1 MKQLKRILLIFLI
14 LLVSLGIGIF
24 IFLQTLKPSYEGE
37 IAMAEIQNET
47 KVYFDEYGIP
57 HIYAS
62 NEEDAIR
69 VLGYVHAQDRL
80 WQMELLRRIA
90 RGRLSEVFGKQLLST
105 DKFFIALGIDD
116 ASIKAVSQLD
126 INSRSTLLAEAYLDG
141 INEFIENGPTP
152 IEYYLTGVDKSPFAL
167 RDIYNAIG
175 YMAFSFAQGHKT
187 DPLLTHIRNTIGP
200 EYLVDLEIDVDTSTQ
215 WIRNFKKEAENP
227 DLKNLVTEVQHAL
240 DKIPIPQFIG
250 SNSWVLAPPK
260 TKNGSVILANDPH
273 IGFAQPAVWYEAH
286 INSPS
291 YEKYGFHLAGI
302 PFPLLGHDRNLAYG
316 LTMFENDDTDFY
328 FEKRHPQDSS
338 KYLTAQGYRTFD
350 VISRTI
356 KVKDSGDIDFKYQKS
371 VHGPVLNGI
380 ANQIKDD
387 NPISLSWIYTKQ
399 ENRLLESLYRLSHGR
414 NIKEFRSALPLLH

>member
-1 MKQLKRILLIFLI
+1 M
-14 LLVSLGIGIF
+14 
-24 IFLQTLKPSYEGE
+24 P
-37 IAMAEIQNET
+37 EIQNET
-47 KVYFDEYGIP
+47 KVYFDQYGIP

-62 NEEDAIR
+62 NELDAIR
-69 VLGYVHAQDRL
+69 VLGYCHAQDRL

-90 RGRLSEVFGKQLLST
+90 RGRLSEVFGKDLLST

-116 ASIKAVSQLD
+116 ASLEAVSQLD
-126 INSRSTLLAEAYLDG
+126 KNSKSTQLAEAYLDG
-141 INEFIENGPTP
+141 INAFIENGPTP
-152 IEYYLTGVDKSPFAL
+152 IEYYLTGIDKSPFEL
-167 RDIYNAIG
+167 RDIHNAIG

-187 DPLLTHIRNTIGP
+187 DPLLTHIRNTLGP
-200 EYLVDLEIDVDTSTQ
+200 QYLVDLEIDVDANTQ
-215 WIRNFKKEAENP
+215 WIKNYKNKTENP
-227 DLKNLVTEVQHAL
+227 DLINLVSEVQHAL
-240 DKIPIPQFIG
+240 DKLPIPQFIG

-286 INSPS
+286 IISPS

-338 KYLTAQGYRTFD
+338 QYLTGQGYRTFD

-356 KVKDSGDIDFKYQKS
+356 KVKDSGEIDFKYEKS
-371 VHGPVLNGI
+371 IHGPVLNGI
-380 ANQIKDD
+380 ADQIKGD

-399 ENRLLESLYRLSHGR
+399 EKPVVGILVQ
-414 NIKEFRSALPLLH
+414 IKSWQEY